1 MRTEVLSAARP
12 ENLSKALQVLKAGGM
27 VAFPTDTV
35 YGLGASAYH
44 AQAIARIYKA
54 KGRSRENPIPILLAN
69 MQELS
74 RVTLS
79 PPPMARR
86 LAKRFWPG
94 PITLIVWRK
103 PTLPDEI
110 SPSSTVGVR
119 VPDHPVALTL
129 LTIAGPLAVT
139 SANKSGDP
147 IARTASE
154 VLEGF
159 GGDIDLI
166 LDGGMTPGG
175 EPSTVVDCTRA
186 SPQILR
192 EGPISEVEIREE
204 LTKGHESL

>member
-1 MRTEVLSAARP
+1 MKTEVLSTAKP
-12 ENLSKALQVLKAGGM
+12 ENLSRALQVLKEGGM

>member
-1 MRTEVLSAARP
+1 MKTEVLSAAKP
-12 ENLSKALQVLKAGGM
+12 ENLSQALQVFKEGGM

-44 AQAIARIYKA
+44 SQAIARIYEV
-54 KGRSRENPIPILLAN
+54 KGRLRENPIPILIASMLD
-69 MQELS
+69 LS
-74 RVTLS
+74 RVSLS

-110 SPSSTVGVR
+110 SPLPTVGIR
-119 VPDHPVALTL
+119 VPDHPVAQAL

-147 IARTASE
+147 VACTASE
-154 VLEGF
+154 VLEGL
-159 GGDIDLI
+159 GGSIDLI
-166 LDGGMTPGG
+166 LDGGRTPGG

-186 SPQILR
+186 SPRILR
-192 EGPISEVEIREE
+192 EGPISEAEIHEV
-204 LTKGHESL
+204 LTRG